1 MTAVKATLDLVVWD
15 GEEACAYLPNER
27 ARLPHRYPIE
37 PVQPAAFDAL
47 LELGDRRAGVLL
59 YRPSCPSCSACEA
72 IRIPVAEHVPTR
84 SQRRAWKRND
94 GELVVEIAR
103 PEVTPRHVELF
114 NRHKDERGLSR
125 REGLASPEEYRAF
138 LVDSCVPAREIRY
151 LLEGKLVAV
160 SILDFGERSVSSVYH
175 YFDPDVA
182 DRSIGV
188 YSVLKE
194 IELTRELGLDWYYLG
209 LYVEGC
215 RALRYKAGYFP
226 HERRIGGTWRRFTG
240 DARDARD
247 DAAVEPRPPEPPP
260 PERRGG

>member
-1 MTAVKATLDLVVWD
+1 MTAVATARELVVWD

-27 ARLPHRYPIE
+27 ARLPHRYRIE
-37 PVQPAAFDAL
+37 PVEPEEFDAL
-47 LELGDRRAGVLL
+47 LDLGDRRAGVLL

-84 SQRRAWKRND
+84 SQRRVWKRND
-94 GELVVEIAR
+94 GELAVEIAR

-125 REGLASPEEYRAF
+125 REGLATPEEYRAF
-138 LVDSCVPAREIRY
+138 LVDSCVPVREIRY
-151 LLEGKLVAV
+151 LLAGKLVAV
-160 SILDFGERSVSSVYH
+160 SILDFGARSVSSVYH

-194 IELTRELGLDWYYLG
+194 IELTRELGLEWYYLG

-226 HERRIGGTWRRFTG
+226 HERRIAGAWRRFTY
-240 DARDARD
+240 DDRD
-247 DAAVEPRPPEPPP
+247 DAPSTLLVR
-260 PERRGG
+260 